1 MMNAFITSNQQKNC
15 SDEQS
20 DSYILAGNHAVEV
33 RSFWP
38 HSKELQMR
46 LTISS
51 VAGLCCAVLIGLV
64 MTTGVQAQTKAKAQ
78 KAEAPAKAAKSS
90 TVQGT
95 VRLIGSGQS
104 TITVRVK
111 TVDKTVVYSPDTKFL
126 SGYSDKN
133 KPGDIKQVKEG
144 NYISCAGT
152 LDAKSQLMAKQC
164 IYREAK

>member
-1 MMNAFITSNQQKNC
+1 
-15 SDEQS
+15 
-20 DSYILAGNHAVEV
+20 
-33 RSFWP
+33 
-38 HSKELQMR
+38 MR

-64 MTTGVQAQTKAKAQ
+64 MTTGVHAQTKAKAQ
-78 KAEAPAKAAKSS
+78 KAEAPAKASKST

-133 KPGDIKQVKEG
+133 KPGDVKQVKEG
-144 NYISCAGT
+144 NYISCSGT